1 MSRSYRSLLMRCT
14 QHFVTWP
21 VTDLASDQKQ
31 KQQAKH
37 KIEADEADQREHR
50 IAAAHNLA
58 VALGRTKQAVDQPG
72 LTAQFGGHPSKRVG
86 DVWKWEC
93 EHQHPEQPIGG
104 LKSAPPALKRRVPHQ
119 QNEDRAKRDHEVK
132 RVVEQLD
139 VVGPL

>member
-1 MSRSYRSLLMRCT
+1 MR
-14 QHFVTWP
+14 FFSGS
-21 VTDLASDQKQ
+21 VTDLATDQKQ

-50 IAAAHNLA
+50 IAAAHDLA

-86 DVWKWEC
+86 DVWKWER

-104 LKSAPPALKRRVPHQ
+104 FKSAPPALERREAHQ
-119 QNEDRAKRDHEVK
+119 QDEDRA
-132 RVVEQLD
+132 
-139 VVGPL
+139 